1 MKQSR
6 WEAKKK
12 ELERKFWLR
21 TLVLD
26 AVNIAIICGAI
37 FCCNAGCNMTKARDA
52 KEHYK
57 CVQEIKQNSGINMQ
71 TKQK

>member
-12 ELERKFWLR
+12 ELERKLWLR
-21 TLVLD
+21 TLALD

-37 FCCNAGCNMTKARDA
+37 FCCVAGCGMTKA
-52 KEHYK
+52 KESKEQRKYLE
-57 CVQEIKQNSGINMQ
+57 QIKQKYELVVQS
-71 TKQK
+71 KQK